1 MEVRV
6 DRGRCVASGLCMV
19 HVPEVF
25 DQSDED
31 GKVLLNTPMPGAAL
45 IKAVQTAVARCPNR
59 AITLREPTETALRQF
74 ENGGVL

>member
-6 DRGRCVASGLCMV
+6 DRERCVASGLCMV

-31 GKVLLNTPMPGAAL
+31 GKVLLNTPMPEAAL
-45 IKAVQTAVARCPNR
+45 IGAVQAAVARCPNR
-59 AITLREPTETALRQF
+59 AITLRKQAETA
-74 ENGGVL
+74 